1 MRQISYLVKCNFSVN
16 FTVKW
21 RWFRI
26 ESWVLDRLAV
36 AHYGV
41 VERFS
46 LGNPIRSCHDI
57 NIVLPHTLEKG
68 K

>member
-21 RWFRI
+21 RWFRT

-46 LGNPIRSCHDI
+46 LGNPIS
-57 NIVLPHTLEKG
+57 
-68 K
+68 